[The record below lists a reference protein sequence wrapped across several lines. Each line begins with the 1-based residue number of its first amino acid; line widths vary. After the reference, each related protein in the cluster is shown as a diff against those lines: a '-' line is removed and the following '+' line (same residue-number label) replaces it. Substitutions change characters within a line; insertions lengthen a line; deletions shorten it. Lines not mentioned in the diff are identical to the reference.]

1 MNQEAIHH
9 YKQAIQ
15 LNKDYTNAYLMLGN
29 VYADLGELKKAYEN
43 YKEAQRVQPDLP
55 ETMKSLSVISLWVQM
70 SMKQKSTVPFT
81 WRLAS
86 VVLLQICQ
94 LLSHDN

>member
-43 YKEAQRVQPDLP
+43 YKEA
-55 ETMKSLSVISLWVQM
+55 
-70 SMKQKSTVPFT
+70 
-81 WRLAS
+81 
-86 VVLLQICQ
+86 
-94 LLSHDN
+94 